1 MKRVLVLVAHP
12 DDEVLGC
19 GGTLAALHA
28 GDEITVVML
37 ADGETSANADLS
49 TPPRQL
55 AEARRSMARAAA
67 HILGIKEVVSLG
79 LPDQRL
85 DQTPLLEIIRLV
97 QPVAERAQPAVIYTH
112 SQADLNLDHRI
123 AGQVALTLFRPVP
136 GATVEEIHAFE
147 VPSSTWSF
155 GQFGRTFSPNVFVD
169 ISTTLELKLKALAA
183 YESELRPPPHPRSVE
198 MLRATSAHWGGMCG
212 ASAAEA
218 FELVRAVRR
227 CSKGER

>member
-37 ADGETSANADLS
+37 ADGETSDNADLS
-49 TPPRQL
+49 LPPRQL
-55 AEARRSMARAAA
+55 AEARRAMARAAA
-67 HILGIKEVVSLG
+67 SVLGIKEVVFLG

-97 QPVAERAQPAVIYTH
+97 QPVAERVQPAVVYTH

-136 GATVEEIHAFE
+136 GSPVEEIYAFE
-147 VPSSTWSF
+147 VPSSSWGF
-155 GQFGRTFSPNVFVD
+155 GQFGRTFAPTVFVD
-169 ISTTLELKLKALAA
+169 ISATLGLKLKALAA

-198 MLRATSAHWGGMCG
+198 MLRATSAHWGGVCG
-212 ASAAEA
+212 VSAAEPL
-218 FELVRAVRR
+218 ELVRVIRR
-227 CSKGER
+227 GLNP